1 MPVHTQPIAP
11 PRRFPFVTNYRAMML
26 LTTAACI
33 LAVDFPVYPR
43 RFAKVDSMIRISEI
57 K

>member
-1 MPVHTQPIAP
+1 MPIRTQSIAP

-33 LAVDFPVYPR
+33 LAVDFHVYPR